1 MYFADKAVIVTN
13 PELSSCRDSDK
24 MIGFI
29 ASKSK
34 RAEEGKQPV
43 QQVLLVTRFGEWH
56 EEQQYF
62 VFHVANCKLTCLFSS
77 PARADPE
84 RASRNECLSLE
95 DIEELL
101 GIPLIGVIPESPAI
115 LTATNLGQPVIS
127 LQAQGK
133 NCWTDR
139 CVKNVL
145 SHPHNL
151 THLQC
156 GSSLHRRRE
165 GGVQGHG

>member
-56 EEQQYF
+56 GQR
-62 VFHVANCKLTCLFSS
+62 HGLFFGF
-77 PARADPE
+77 AAAA
-84 RASRNECLSLE
+84 AS
-95 DIEELL
+95 
-101 GIPLIGVIPESPAI
+101 
-115 LTATNLGQPVIS
+115 
-127 LQAQGK
+127 
-133 NCWTDR
+133 
-139 CVKNVL
+139 
-145 SHPHNL
+145 
-151 THLQC
+151 
-156 GSSLHRRRE
+156 
-165 GGVQGHG
+165 